1 MDPELQIRPDDH
13 VRGSARARLTLLEYG
28 DYECPFCAR
37 AFVAIYEGQ
46 RALGPDLRFVFR
58 NLPLT
63 ETHPYALPA
72 AQVAEA
78 ADLQGR
84 FWPMHD
90 ALYIHQS
97 EFSPETF
104 VSLALEVGLDL
115 DQLEQDVGS
124 EEVLRR
130 IQRDLRSA
138 ETLQLQGTPS
148 LFINGR
154 PYRGPYAD
162 GALTLALEQLLRSG
176 DPISP

>member
-13 VRGSARARLTLLEYG
+13 VQGSARARLTLLEYG
-28 DYECPFCAR
+28 DYECPYCAR
-37 AFVAIYEGQ
+37 AFVAIHEAQ

-58 NLPLT
+58 NFPLT
-63 ETHPYALPA
+63 EIHPSALPA

-90 ALYIHQS
+90 ALFTYQS
-97 EFSPETF
+97 DLSAETF
-104 VSLALEVGLDL
+104 VVLADEVGLDL
-115 DQLEQDVGS
+115 DRLEQDVGS

-130 IQRDLRSA
+130 IQRDLRNA
-138 ETLQLQGTPS
+138 ETLHLQGTPS
-148 LFINGR
+148 LLINGR

-162 GALTLALEQLLRSG
+162 GALTHVLEQLVRAG

>member
-1 MDPELQIRPDDH
+1 MEPELQIRPDDH

-37 AFVAIYEGQ
+37 AFVAIHEAQ

-78 ADLQGR
+78 ADLQER
-84 FWPMHD
+84 FWQMHA

-154 PYRGPYAD
+154 PYRGSYAD